1 MTGNGIPQLY
11 VVRADGEQ
19 LYGGAGS
26 LPGEA
31 LPQMLRAA
39 VSRSGRTFS
48 LQQAGFLGETVR
60 LVGEALSDG
69 DRLRAGVLLAELNS
83 LGSPNKLNSYA
94 LPALKAKE
102 YFEALRKQIDDSVED
117 AQSNLEQTEVEDVLQ
132 HALTLHEAQAVLRL
146 FVDWKGD
153 VNDVTR
159 EVSKRGELDA
169 PLEQAEAI
177 TKARI
182 AAASPTPRL
191 RSRAESL
198 YAAVLRKYVGTAA
211 EKIARE
217 ELERLSPESKF
228 LEMGETPQG
237 RSQVGSRPDG
247 LRTWATKAGDFRTRA
262 TYLKQAGGK
271 VQLLKENGDTIVVD
285 IEILSDQDRQFL
297 ESMRPGNQ

>member
-94 LPALKAKE
+94 LPALKAK
-102 YFEALRKQIDDSVED
+102 
-117 AQSNLEQTEVEDVLQ
+117 
-132 HALTLHEAQAVLRL
+132 
-146 FVDWKGD
+146 
-153 VNDVTR
+153 
-159 EVSKRGELDA
+159 
-169 PLEQAEAI
+169 
-177 TKARI
+177 
-182 AAASPTPRL
+182 
-191 RSRAESL
+191 
-198 YAAVLRKYVGTAA
+198 
-211 EKIARE
+211 
-217 ELERLSPESKF
+217 
-228 LEMGETPQG
+228 
-237 RSQVGSRPDG
+237 
-247 LRTWATKAGDFRTRA
+247 
-262 TYLKQAGGK
+262 
-271 VQLLKENGDTIVVD
+271 
-285 IEILSDQDRQFL
+285 
-297 ESMRPGNQ
+297 